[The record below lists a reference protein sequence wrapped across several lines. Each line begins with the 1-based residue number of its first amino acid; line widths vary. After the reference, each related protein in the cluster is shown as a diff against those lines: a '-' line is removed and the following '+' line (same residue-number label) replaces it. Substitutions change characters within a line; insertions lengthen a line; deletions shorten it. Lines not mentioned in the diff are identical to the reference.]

1 MSLPS
6 LSTCYASSSDLSTSQ
21 DYPRL
26 MATILHLPDEILLKI
41 FDFLYYV
48 DDNFKIYGNK
58 NDLLASRLV
67 CKRLATIGKRL
78 SFEHITF
85 INDIKGYKRLLIL
98 SQSPAANNVRRLSCY
113 FQAFDTVTTEY
124 VDRVFGWGH
133 FDMQKV
139 HEMYELQYLPR
150 NRQQTRLQ
158 ARGLD
163 MGVLNKAIPSFERLR
178 AVNIMQDFSDRYG
191 DMFQILDPH
200 LRATFACSPLGQR
213 LFEAIT
219 GAISDSQIG
228 IEVLQLGHIEDNKHF
243 HDASV
248 LHKLNRIY
256 QPPMISII
264 QGFTITRRGL
274 YQQAFRRLRRLRIRL
289 PLKVDSNYNG
299 LSTFIQSALLLEEL
313 WIQFNYQGEQA
324 LTSNFVRS
332 LKLSRL
338 RILRLDL
345 VLIEDS
351 LCLIDFLGKHA
362 TSLKIISFRE
372 LELKTGS
379 WETVFIEMKK
389 LLTLSSVYIRGAFET
404 RKVMEIKSGLT
415 EHGRTVLSDEAIED
429 FIQCKTDD
437 NPFDLLRSA
446 RRDFPPHSGGD
457 WQCWDGC
464 PYR

>member
-1 MSLPS
+1 
-6 LSTCYASSSDLSTSQ
+6 
-21 DYPRL
+21 

-48 DDNFKIYGNK
+48 DDNFNIYGNK

-98 SQSPAANNVRRLSCY
+98 SQSSVANSVRRLSCY

-124 VDRVFGWGH
+124 VDRIFGWGH
-133 FDMQKV
+133 SDMHKV
-139 HEMYELQYLPR
+139 NKMYELQYLPR
-150 NRQQTRLQ
+150 NRHQTRLQ

-163 MGVLNKAIPSFERLR
+163 IGVLNKAIPSFERLR

-191 DMFQILDPH
+191 HIFRILDPL
-200 LRATFACSPLGQR
+200 LRANFAHSPLGQR
-213 LFEAIT
+213 LFEAI
-219 GAISDSQIG
+219 ISALSESGIS

-243 HDASV
+243 EDANT
-248 LHKLNRIY
+248 LHKLNRFY
-256 QPPMISII
+256 QPPMTSTI
-264 QGFTITRRGL
+264 QGFTIARRGL

-289 PLKVDSNYNG
+289 PLKDDPNYNG
-299 LSTFIQSALLLEEL
+299 LSIFIQSALLLEEL
-313 WIQFNYQGEQA
+313 WLQFNYQGEQA
-324 LTSNFVRS
+324 LTSNFLRS
-332 LKLSRL
+332 LKLPRL

-345 VLIEDS
+345 ALIEDS
-351 LCLIDFLGKHA
+351 FCLVDFLGKHA

-389 LLTLSSVYIRGAFET
+389 LLTLSSIYIRGAFDT
-404 RKVMEIKSGLT
+404 GRVMEIKSGLT
-415 EHGRTVLSDEAIED
+415 EHGRRVLSDEAIED

-446 RRDFPPHSGGD
+446 RRDFPPHSCGD
-457 WQCWDGC
+457 WQCRDGC